1 MRIFVG
7 NIAFSTS
14 ELDLTELF
22 GRYGQVT
29 AVRLA
34 TDRESGRPRGFG
46 FVDMPDQ
53 AEAQAA
59 IAALHGSSLLGRA
72 LTVNEAKPRPE
83 RERPGPRW

>member
-7 NIAFSTS
+7 NVAFSAS
-14 ELDLTELF
+14 EFDLAELF
-22 GRYGQVT
+22 GRYGHVT
-29 AVRLA
+29 AARLA
-34 TDRESGRPRGFG
+34 TDRETGRPRGFA
-46 FVDMPDQ
+46 FIDMPDQ

-59 IAALHGSSLLGRA
+59 IEALHGSSLLGRP